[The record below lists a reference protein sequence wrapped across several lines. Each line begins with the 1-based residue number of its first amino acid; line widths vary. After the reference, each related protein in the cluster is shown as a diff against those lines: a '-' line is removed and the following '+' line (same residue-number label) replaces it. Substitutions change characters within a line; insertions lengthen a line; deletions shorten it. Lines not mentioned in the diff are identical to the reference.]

1 MMLELIAYLHIFTMQ
16 IIHINAT
23 QPCFLNATA
32 GPDMWKNCGAGTDY
46 LKFALLPWMWITGGY
61 FSMILAAVLILAVY
75 IKYHKI
81 VYPILIGIAFLP
93 ISYALFPAQF
103 INFAMIIAFLGTGL
117 LLVHAFISQTT
128 EQ

>member
-1 MMLELIAYLHIFTMQ
+1 MFELVAFLHIFTMQ

-23 QPCFLNATA
+23 TPCFLNSTA
-32 GPDMWKNCGAGTDY
+32 GPDMWQNCGAGTDY
-46 LKFALLPWMWITGGY
+46 LKFALLPWQWVTGGY